1 MRRTA
6 LITAITAALITIG
19 TMTSPAARNDVPR
32 IHGLD
37 FALPEVTTFRTQNKL
52 TVYYIKDELPMVTV
66 TAAVG
71 FGKLYEKKHN
81 AGISSLLAKTLSL
94 GGSKKYPGGK
104 LHEKI
109 EFIGGR
115 IGIASSWEQT
125 YISLTVLER
134 HAETAMDILES
145 ILTEPN
151 LDERYVENAKAL
163 IIEGIK
169 RKKDQPQLIA
179 FDKLREIIFHG
190 DGYGATETIDTIQSI
205 SSRDLENV
213 VAGYFT
219 AANTA
224 LGISAPFSTAS
235 VRSLAASHFGSMK
248 QGSLRE
254 YSVNRG
260 LLEKRIAERQNNIYL
275 IPKDIPQA
283 TIAMGTLAPSL
294 HDEGLFPLMVMNYIL
309 GEGSFNSRLMQ
320 EIRVKRGLSYSTGSV
335 MRSRK
340 NTGLFLAYAQTK
352 TNMADTT
359 FSIMVENIL
368 KMKHEKVTPKELS
381 WTGES
386 IRNSYVFEFNSTGDT
401 LGKFMYLHY
410 NGLGKNFLNDY
421 PGNINR
427 VTPESIINY
436 SNVLLKEGLIK
447 VVVGKREMQEK
458 LKRFGNVVIL
468 E

>member
-1 MRRTA
+1 
-6 LITAITAALITIG
+6 
-19 TMTSPAARNDVPR
+19 
-32 IHGLD
+32 
-37 FALPEVTTFRTQNKL
+37 
-52 TVYYIKDELPMVTV
+52 
-66 TAAVG
+66 
-71 FGKLYEKKHN
+71 
-81 AGISSLLAKTLSL
+81 
-94 GGSKKYPGGK
+94 
-104 LHEKI
+104 
-109 EFIGGR
+109 
-115 IGIASSWEQT
+115 
-125 YISLTVLER
+125 
-134 HAETAMDILES
+134 
-145 ILTEPN
+145 
-151 LDERYVENAKAL
+151 
-163 IIEGIK
+163 
-169 RKKDQPQLIA
+169 
-179 FDKLREIIFHG
+179 
-190 DGYGATETIDTIQSI
+190 
-205 SSRDLENV
+205 
-213 VAGYFT
+213 
-219 AANTA
+219 
-224 LGISAPFSTAS
+224 
-235 VRSLAASHFGSMK
+235 
-248 QGSLRE
+248 
-254 YSVNRG
+254 
-260 LLEKRIAERQNNIYL
+260 
-275 IPKDIPQA
+275 
-283 TIAMGTLAPSL
+283 
-294 HDEGLFPLMVMNYIL
+294 
-309 GEGSFNSRLMQ
+309 MQ

-359 FSIMVENIL
+359 FSIMIENIM

>member
-1 MRRTA
+1 MRKTA
-6 LITAITAALITIG
+6 IIAAITALTILG
-19 TMTSPAARNDVPR
+19 AMPPSAAENSSPLTP
-32 IHGLD
+32 GLD
-37 FALPEVTTFRTQNKL
+37 FILPDVATFKTQNKL
-52 TVYYIKDELPMVTV
+52 TVYYIKDELPMITV

-94 GGSKKYPGGK
+94 SGSKKYPGGK

-115 IGIASSWEQT
+115 IGITSSWEQT

-134 HAETAMDILES
+134 HAETAMDILGS

-151 LDERYVENAKAL
+151 LDTRYIENARAL

-169 RKKDQPQLIA
+169 RKMDQPQLMA
-179 FDKLREIIFHG
+179 FDKIREIIFNG
-190 DGYGATETIDTIQSI
+190 DGYGATETIDTVKSI

-213 VAGYFT
+213 VSGYFT

-224 LGISAPFSTAS
+224 LGISAPFGIETAK
-235 VRSLAASHFGSMK
+235 SLITSRLGAMQ
-248 QGSLRE
+248 QGSLQA
-254 YSVNRG
+254 YSVNSTILR
-260 LLEKRIAERQNNIYL
+260 KRIREQGNNIYFL
-275 IPKDIPQA
+275 PKDVPQA

-294 HDEGLFPLMVMNYIL
+294 HDEGFFPLMVMNYIL

-340 NTGLFLAYAQTK
+340 ETGLFLAYAQTK
-352 TNMADTT
+352 TELADTT
-359 FSIMVENIL
+359 FSIMVDNIR
-368 KMKHEKVTPKELS
+368 KMEKEPVTAEELS
-381 WTGES
+381 WTNES
-386 IRNSYVFEFNSTGDT
+386 LKNSYVFEFNTTGNM

-410 NGLGKNFLNDY
+410 NGLEKNSLNTY
-421 PGNINR
+421 LEKISR
-427 VTPESIINY
+427 VTPESIISY
-436 SNVLLKEGLIK
+436 SNVLLKDGLIK
-447 VVVGKREMQEK
+447 VVVGKKEMAEK
-458 LKRFGNVVIL
+458 LRQFGNVVIL